1 MAQHIHAYV
10 HDPPLLAKGRSGG
23 GAAAALIRVRGTRE
37 GLLLAVPD
45 DTRTYGPRE
54 VAQALAAHL
63 DDAEAFFNG
72 ADVIVDLG
80 ERDVT
85 DEEIAFYRQVLE
97 EREVVVRGFTAS
109 STHGRAAIRKAG
121 YHPLQVAPTDRA
133 QVAPDPR
140 PTGLA
145 NTQIHPVNPDAGEAL
160 YLRRTLRSGSRIRHH
175 GHLVLLGDINA
186 GAEVAA
192 SGDIMVWG
200 MVRGMVHAGAL
211 GDDGAIICALGLTPT
226 QLRIGSHYALP
237 PSDTKGHT
245 HGMPERVRLENG
257 RLIVEPWKLK

>member
-1 MAQHIHAYV
+1 MAQRIGAYA
-10 HDPPLLAKGRSGG
+10 HDPPSLAKGRRG

-37 GLLLAVPD
+37 GLLLTIPD
-45 DTRTYGPRE
+45 DIRAHGPRE

-63 DDAEAFFNG
+63 DGAEAFFNG

-80 ERDVT
+80 GRDVT

-109 STHGRAAIRKAG
+109 SPQGRAAIRKAG
-121 YHPLQVAPTDRA
+121 YHPLQVAPTDPA
-133 QVAPDPR
+133 QLPPDTQ
-140 PTGLA
+140 PTGG
-145 NTQIHPVNPDAGEAL
+145 QIHPVNPDAGEAL
-160 YLRRTLRSGSRIRHH
+160 YLRRTLRSGTRIRHH
-175 GHLVLLGDINA
+175 GHLVLLGDINP

-237 PSDTKGHT
+237 PSDTKGT
-245 HGMPERVRLENG
+245 APGTPERVRLEHG

>member
-1 MAQHIHAYV
+1 MAQNVQAYV
-10 HDPPLLAKGRSGG
+10 HDPPLLAKGRSNGG
-23 GAAAALIRVRGTRE
+23 SAASLIKVRGTRE

-45 DTRTYGPRE
+45 DARAYQPRE
-54 VAQALAAHL
+54 VALALAAHL
-63 DDAEAFFNG
+63 DGAEAFFNG

-80 ERDVT
+80 GREVT
-85 DEEIAFYRQVLE
+85 EEEIAFYRRVLE
-97 EREVVVRGFTAS
+97 EREVVVRGFTATS
-109 STHGRAAIRKAG
+109 PQGRAAIRKAG
-121 YHPLQVAPTDRA
+121 YHPLQVAPIDRA
-133 QVAPDPR
+133 QVQPGTPPGGA
-140 PTGLA
+140 
-145 NTQIHPVNPDAGEAL
+145 QIHPVNPDAGEAL

-192 SGDIMVWG
+192 SGDIIVWG

-211 GDDGAIICALGLTPT
+211 GDDSAIICALGLTPT

-237 PSDTKGHT
+237 PAEKKGT
-245 HGMPERVRLENG
+245 TPGTPERVRLENG

>member
-1 MAQHIHAYV
+1 MAQHVHAYV
-10 HDPPLLAKGRSGG
+10 HDPPLLAKGRSNGG
-23 GAAAALIRVRGTRE
+23 AAALIRVRGTRE

-45 DTRTYGPRE
+45 DTRAHGPRE

-63 DDAEAFFNG
+63 DSAEAFFNG

-80 ERDVT
+80 ERDVA

-97 EREVVVRGFTAS
+97 DREVVLRGFTAS
-109 STHGRAAIRKAG
+109 SPHGRAAIRKAG

-133 QVAPDPR
+133 QLPPGAQP
-140 PTGLA
+140 A
-145 NTQIHPVNPDAGEAL
+145 NAQIHPVNPDAGEAL
-160 YLRRTLRSGSRIRHH
+160 YLRRTLRSGTRIRHH

-211 GDDGAIICALGLTPT
+211 GDDSAIICALGLTPT

-237 PSDTKGHT
+237 PSDTKGNT
-245 HGMPERVRLENG
+245 PGAPERVRLENG